1 MKRTSVLIALL
12 VALGGAGV
20 AYLYQ
25 ARNIDQ
31 IPDDKFYRDK
41 VAWYQANPASGRVV
55 ILGDSLV
62 WRGKWNQ
69 ELPEC
74 DMVMRGVEWET
85 TTGLLARIDEIS
97 RVGAETAVVMVGTND
112 LAYSLDDDA
121 IFERYRQI
129 IGRLNQTADVIVVST
144 TLRDAGQSDAN
155 VRIEKLNGAL
165 EGECRSGSCT
175 FLDLNAEIA
184 PEGYILPEYTID
196 GIHLTPAAYE
206 RWRQILTG
214 PIDC

>member
-1 MKRTSVLIALL
+1 MVVLA
-12 VALGGAGV
+12 GASAAV
-20 AYLYQ
+20 FYL

-55 ILGDSLV
+55 ILGDSIV

-69 ELPEC
+69 ELPDC

-85 TTGLLARIDEIS
+85 TAGLLARVDEII

-112 LAYSLDDDA
+112 LSYTQQDSA
-121 IFERYRQI
+121 IFGRYRQI
-129 IGRLNQTADVIVVST
+129 INRLNRTAKVIVVST
-144 TLRDAGQSDAN
+144 TLRDAKQNDAN
-155 VRIEKLNGAL
+155 VRIRKLNSAL
-165 EGECRSGSCT
+165 ERECGSGSCT
-175 FLDLNAEIA
+175 FMDLNAEIA
-184 PEGYILPEYTID
+184 PTGYLLPEYTTD

-206 RWRQILTG
+206 CWRAMLIG
-214 PIDC
+214 PIGC